1 MTATTLSRHYPSLRP
16 DERLAL
22 MLAAAARGDDLDHA
36 RLVAAAPRVTF
47 TTLDTFP
54 RALAFREV
62 LDRFRAE
69 RLDLAARYFHARSL
83 AAGATGR
90 VRERFDGVARV
101 YGYLLLAYRDGW
113 ARFCEQVML
122 PPGGLD
128 EHLVGGEVLAAAEGE
143 AEDDAVTGA
152 AVEGFFRRAGESASG
167 SLRTAASVAGELAE
181 TFAARLAWWEGTS
194 DKGTSAGGPAV
205 AGFRQRVDSTSSWP
219 CQSSVG

>member
-1 MTATTLSRHYPSLRP
+1 VTAVTLARHYLSLKP

-22 MLAAAARGDDLDHA
+22 MLAATARGDDLDHA

-83 AAGATGR
+83 AAGESGR

-113 ARFCEQVML
+113 VRFCEPAML
-122 PPGGLD
+122 PAGGLD
-128 EHLVGGEVLAAAEGE
+128 EHLVGGDVLAAAEAAAEVDGALGADVE
-143 AEDDAVTGA
+143 A
-152 AVEGFFRRAGESASG
+152 FFRRAGETPPG
-167 SLRTAASVAGELAE
+167 VLRTAASVAAELAA
-181 TFAARLAWWEGTS
+181 TFAARLAWREGE
-194 DKGTSAGGPAV
+194 G
-205 AGFRQRVDSTSSWP
+205 R
-219 CQSSVG
+219 